1 MAKLVEFHPTSSVS
15 SLPCNGC
22 DINPPTWQKLQIS
35 WDFHHWHAW
44 FIHGT
49 SNEKLL
55 WFTTSI
61 FWVPR
66 LLLGQPP
73 PGNASISRIR
83 VSTSCPSRRRCSW
96 TACHRV
102 TVSPRLAWDGP
113 FGMHIFMEV
122 EIDAGNSDGNYGSF
136 DHLWSNHPTK
146 PTFVDWW
153 SDGPRIRNQICV
165 LMTIL
170 DYCFFDLWDTH
181 TRVNFN
187 FWSRPSND
195 L

>member
-1 MAKLVEFHPTSSVS
+1 MQRLWYKPTNVAKTTDFMGFPSLACLVYSWNIQWKIVMIYHLHFLGAPPSLGPT
-15 SLPCNGC
+15 
-22 DINPPTWQKLQIS
+22 
-35 WDFHHWHAW
+35 
-44 FIHGT
+44 
-49 SNEKLL
+49 
-55 WFTTSI
+55 
-61 FWVPR
+61 
-66 LLLGQPP
+66 P